1 MTLRIDWKISSTDIQ
16 HVQDFLNTQSNNLF
30 VQRRIQRNTTG
41 KTPYIS
47 KAIVW
52 KVLVLCLLTTQQR
65 SGPDG
70 NVFKFLRTKPF
81 PLSYKT
87 CRSKRNVEKFSYQ
100 TLTTFKAARWP
111 NKVASQIATNL
122 ALLEKGLW
130 TNTLSKLKTLQKG
143 TTRDLEKSVA
153 DYIDDNFLG
162 FGPKQSRNFLQALG
176 LSRYEIPIDS
186 RITKWLKDFKFP
198 VALSAAALGDK
209 GYYNFVSDAIQKLC
223 KACDIYPCVLDA
235 AIFASFDGDR
245 WTKSNV
251 DLNSV

>member
-1 MTLRIDWKISSTDIQ
+1 MEIDWKITSSDKR
-16 HVQDFLNTQSNNLF
+16 HVKDFLNAHDNNPF
-30 VQRRIQRNTTG
+30 VLRRIQRNI
-41 KTPYIS
+41 KNQSPSIS
-47 KAIVW
+47 KERLW
-52 KVLVLCLLTTQQR
+52 HVLVLCLLTTQQR
-65 SGPDG
+65 SGPDS

-81 PLSYKT
+81 PLSYET
-87 CRSKRNVEKFSYQ
+87 CRSKHNVEKFSYQ
-100 TLTTFKAARWP
+100 TLSTFKAARWP

-122 ALLEKGLW
+122 TLLEKGLW
-130 TNTLSKLKTLQKG
+130 AETLANLKTLQKG

-153 DYIDDNFLG
+153 TFIDKNFKG
-162 FGPKQSRNFLQALG
+162 FGPKQSRNFLQELG

-209 GYYNFVSDAIQKLC
+209 DYYNFVSDAIQKLC
-223 KACDIYPCVLDA
+223 KDCDIYPCVLDA

-251 DLNSV
+251 DLSSV